1 MGAVVISAIALYW
14 PGLGSGFW
22 FDDLHVIQGNRNLR
36 IDCLCFDQLRA
47 TAYSHLNGTRMVS
60 MLSFALNY
68 FFFGLSPVAFKLVNV
83 AIHCLVAIAL
93 FILSKVITSAFA
105 KSADSPLFESRQAVR

>member
-1 MGAVVISAIALYW
+1 MGVVVISAIALYW

-22 FDDLHVIQGNRNLR
+22 FDDLHVIQENSNLR

-47 TAYSHLNGTRMVS
+47 AAYSYVDGTRLVS

-68 FFFGLSPVAFKLVNV
+68 FFFGPSPVAFKLVNV

-93 FILSKVITSAFA
+93 FILSKVIISAFT
-105 KSADSPLFESRQAVR
+105 KLTD